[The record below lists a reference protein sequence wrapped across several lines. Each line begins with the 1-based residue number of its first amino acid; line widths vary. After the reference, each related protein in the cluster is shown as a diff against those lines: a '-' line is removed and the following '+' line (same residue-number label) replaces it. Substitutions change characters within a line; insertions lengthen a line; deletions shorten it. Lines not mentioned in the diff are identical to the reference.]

1 MERLRGATVIVTG
14 AARGIGA
21 AYAMALATEGAN
33 VVIAD
38 ILDTSSVVAE
48 ITSIGG
54 NAIGISCDVT
64 DNASVDELVSRVVV
78 EYGKIDALINNAA
91 IFADIS
97 HKHFEDI
104 PDAEWGRVM
113 QVNVEGVWRVSKAVV
128 PHMRA
133 AKYGKIVNVASTTAL
148 KGTPMMLHYVSS
160 KGAILAMTKAIA
172 REVGEDNI
180 CINAIAPG
188 LVMSDGLVSGG
199 NWSDEWFDNN
209 TNSRAFKRRAMP
221 EDMVGTIVFLASPE
235 ANFITGQTV
244 VVDGGSVPH

>member
-21 AYAMALATEGAN
+21 AYAMALAAEGAN

-91 IFADIS
+91 IFAMGNPVALLAKAEDLLTLGFIS
-97 HKHFEDI
+97 ITTTSPLSGFTANCI
-104 PDAEWGRVM
+104 LLP
-113 QVNVEGVWRVSKAVV
+113 
-128 PHMRA
+128 P
-133 AKYGKIVNVASTTAL
+133 VA
-148 KGTPMMLHYVSS
+148 TPISLIIYN
-160 KGAILAMTKAIA
+160 K
-172 REVGEDNI
+172 
-180 CINAIAPG
+180 
-188 LVMSDGLVSGG
+188 
-199 NWSDEWFDNN
+199 
-209 TNSRAFKRRAMP
+209 
-221 EDMVGTIVFLASPE
+221 
-235 ANFITGQTV
+235 
-244 VVDGGSVPH
+244 